1 MSRETAGGA
10 APVVLD
16 GVGKTYPGADRP
28 ALDGIALA
36 IAPGA
41 FFSILGPSGCGKSTL
56 LRIIAGFEAPS
67 RGRVLID
74 GRDVTA
80 LPPRARD
87 IAMVFQDYALY
98 PHMTAADNITFG
110 LRNRRLPRREIAARL
125 EAAAATLG
133 ITHLLGQRPDR
144 LSGGERQRVALGR
157 AIVRRPRVFLLDEP
171 LSNLDLK
178 LRETMRIELG
188 RLHREL
194 GVTMVFVTHDQAEA
208 MTLSTTLAVL
218 ERGRLQQAG
227 PPDAVYARPANRF
240 VGAFIGSPSMN
251 LLDMVAGPGGLAAA
265 GAPGRPLLPAP
276 GWLPP
281 GPVTVGIRPHHL
293 TPAAAGQGGLPVR
306 VELVEHLGR
315 SNFLVCAPQG
325 APGLLPP
332 GRALVAEVAAGLAPA
347 PGSALALAAA
357 PGDYLLFDPESGRA
371 LAPPEAPE
379 GR

>member
-1 MSRETAGGA
+1 MAEA
-10 APVVLD
+10 APVVLE
-16 GVGKTYPGADRP
+16 GVGKTYQGADRP
-28 ALDGIALA
+28 SLAGVSLA

-41 FFSILGPSGCGKSTL
+41 FFSILGPSGCGKTTL
-56 LRIIAGFEAPS
+56 LRIIAGFEMPTE
-67 RGRVLID
+67 GRVLID
-74 GRDVTA
+74 GRDVTG

-110 LRNRRLPRREIAARL
+110 LRNRRVPRREIAVRL
-125 EAAAATLG
+125 EATAATLG
-133 ITHLLGQRPDR
+133 ITHLLGKRPDR

-218 ERGRLQQAG
+218 DGGRLQQAG
-227 PPDAVYARPANRF
+227 PPDTVYARPANRF
-240 VGAFIGSPSMN
+240 VARFIGSPSMN
-251 LLDMVAGPGGLAAA
+251 LLAMVAGPDGLAAA
-265 GAPGRPLLPAP
+265 GAPAAAVLAAPA
-276 GWLPP
+276 GLVP
-281 GPVTVGIRPHHL
+281 GPVEVGIRPHHL
-293 TPAAAGQGGLPVR
+293 RPAGPGTRGLAVR

-315 SNFLVCAPQG
+315 SNFLVCTPVD
-325 APGLLPP
+325 APGLLAA
-332 GRALVAEVAAGLAPA
+332 GRALVAEVAADVAPE
-347 PGSALALAAA
+347 PGSALVLDAA
-357 PGDYLLFDPESGRA
+357 PRDMALFDPASGQA
-371 LAPPEAPE
+371 IAAVGAAGE
-379 GR
+379 GA